1 MTERGASSEVGGADA
16 LDLELAG
23 PARAAPHGRLA
34 LLRTRAALGLE
45 PALAPAI
52 VFVPLGLL
60 LGPRALGILPEEAL
74 AHLDTAVSV
83 GLAALGVFVGLAV
96 DLRGHRDRRMLAAG
110 SVEALVTVATV
121 VVAVLLLLHRWRLP
135 LDAAPTVVALTL
147 GLCASASSA
156 VPVDGRPGAAREA
169 AVRIADLDDVLPILL
184 GGLVV
189 ASAAARSMPQAL
201 LATVETIGLGL
212 AVAVAGWLLF
222 ERAHGPA
229 ERGIFVVGTLAL
241 LGGTAAYLSLSP
253 LLAGMAAGFFW
264 SAAPG
269 RCDQIIRD
277 DLRKLQHPLVVLLL
291 LTAGASLSW
300 SLAALWLFAPY
311 VLFRLAGK
319 LVGGWAAS
327 RVVSEVA
334 PSDLGAHLISPGV
347 LGIAFALAFQ
357 QVSGSA
363 AGAAV
368 LAAASAG
375 SLASEVL
382 GMVAMPR
389 PERT

>member
-1 MTERGASSEVGGADA
+1 
-16 LDLELAG
+16 
-23 PARAAPHGRLA
+23 
-34 LLRTRAALGLE
+34 
-45 PALAPAI
+45 
-52 VFVPLGLL
+52 
-60 LGPRALGILPEEAL
+60 
-74 AHLDTAVSV
+74 
-83 GLAALGVFVGLAV
+83 
-96 DLRGHRDRRMLAAG
+96 MLAAG

-121 VVAVLLLLHRWRLP
+121 VVAVLLLLHRWGLP
-135 LDAAPTVVALTL
+135 LDAPPMVVALTL
-147 GLCASASSA
+147 GICASASSA
-156 VPVDGRPGAAREA
+156 VPVGGRPDAAREA
-169 AVRIADLDDVLPILL
+169 AVRIADLDDALPILL

-189 ASAAARSMPQAL
+189 ASAATRSMPQAL
-201 LATVETIGLGL
+201 LATVETVGLGL
-212 AVAVAGWLLF
+212 AVGVAGWLLF
-222 ERAHGPA
+222 ERAHGAA

-264 SAAPG
+264 STAPG
-269 RCDQIIRD
+269 RSDQIIRD

-300 SLAALWLFAPY
+300 SLAALWLFAPF

-327 RVVSEVA
+327 RVVPEVA
-334 PSDLGAHLISPGV
+334 PADLGAHLISPGV

-363 AGAAV
+363 TGAAV

>member
-1 MTERGASSEVGGADA
+1 MTVRGPSSEVGGADA

-23 PARAAPHGRLA
+23 PGPAAPKGRFA

-45 PALAPAI
+45 PALAPAV

-60 LGPRALGILPEEAL
+60 LGPRALGVLPEEAL
-74 AHLDTAVSV
+74 AHLDTVVSI

-96 DLRGHRDRRMLAAG
+96 DLRGRREQRTLAAS

-121 VVAVLLLLHRWRLP
+121 VGAVLLLLQRWALP
-135 LDAAPTVVALTL
+135 LDAPAALVALTL
-147 GLCASASSA
+147 GICASASSA
-156 VPVDGRPGAAREA
+156 VPGGGAYDEARRVA
-169 AVRIADLDDVLPILL
+169 ARIADLDDVLPILL

-189 ASAAARSMPQAL
+189 ASAAGRSLPEAL
-201 LATVETIGLGL
+201 LATAETAGLGL
-212 AVAVAGWLLF
+212 IVAAAGWLLF

-253 LLAGMAAGFFW
+253 LLAGMAAGVFW
-264 SAAPG
+264 TTAPG
-269 RCDQIIRD
+269 RSDQIIRD

-291 LTAGASLSW
+291 LSAGASLAW
-300 SLAALWLFAPY
+300 TLAALWLFAPF

-327 RVVSEVA
+327 RLVPQVA
-334 PSDLGAHLISPGV
+334 PADLGAHLIAPGV

-357 QVSGSA
+357 QVSGSTT
-363 AGAAV
+363 GAAV
-368 LAAASAG
+368 LAAATAG

-382 GMVAMPR
+382 GMAAMR
-389 PERT
+389 PERA